1 MTFSRK
7 DVSEARNT
15 GGNVT
20 NKDGKMQNGMQ
31 LRTVFTNLSLVM
43 LNLDSRKPHRI
54 PNRHG
59 HFQESAWSRACP
71 PTLGARQRL
80 RNGWQS

>member
-1 MTFSRK
+1 MANGSAKREEPTMTFSRK

-31 LRTVFTNLSLVM
+31 LRTTRINLWLLM
-43 LNLDSRKPHRI
+43 LK
-54 PNRHG
+54 
-59 HFQESAWSRACP
+59 F
-71 PTLGARQRL
+71 
-80 RNGWQS
+80 